1 MNISPVSKKS
11 LASRIVFYVAAFC
24 VLLFLISLSVF
35 YFFSK
40 KSIEEKTLEN
50 ARELTQNTVL
60 KTEQVLI
67 SSEKILNNYRWL
79 IEKNIAHADSMQRYT
94 RRILEMNPEI
104 IGCAIAF
111 KPDFFSEKGHY
122 FSPFTYRSNDSL
134 VSTQLGSE
142 SYDYFVMDWYQIPA
156 TLEKPYWS
164 EPYYDTG
171 GGNALM
177 TTYSMPFYT
186 KSDGEK
192 KFAGILTIDLS
203 LEWFTDIVSSVK
215 ILETGYAS
223 VISRN
228 GTFVTHPN
236 TDIIMNQ
243 TIFSFAAEMNSP
255 GLREIG
261 RNMQA
266 GKTGFEDVVV
276 DGRDL
281 IVSYKPLKTSNWTLA
296 VVFSRNEMYAP
307 LRQISL
313 VLFIIIVIGMAL
325 MVFVVKKVVENQIA
339 PLKCFANST
348 HEIAEGNFNTVLP
361 DIQTEDE
368 MKDLHDAFEHMQTDL
383 KKYIK
388 NLKETTSAKEKI
400 ESELRIAREIQ
411 MGMIPKIFPPFPD
424 IPEIDLYAML
434 EPAKE
439 VGGDLYDFFMIDDT
453 HLCYAIGDVSGKGVP
468 ASLFMAVTR
477 TLLRSTAPNQR
488 STKAIVNNLN
498 NSLAVGND
506 SSMFVTFFIGII
518 NLKTGEMN
526 YTNAG
531 HNPPVIIHGDNKT
544 EYFEITQ
551 DIPIGLFEGFDFTE
565 KTRTLSKNDRL
576 FLYTDGITEAENW
589 DEELYSDE
597 RLLNCITE
605 IKSLEPTEI
614 VMKVARDVV
623 VHVNDCQ
630 QSDDLTMMSI
640 IYKGLKK

>member
-1 MNISPVSKKS
+1 MLPISKKS
-11 LASRIVFYVAAFC
+11 LASRIVFYVAALC
-24 VLLFLISLSVF
+24 ALLFLISLSVF
-35 YFFSK
+35 YHFSK
-40 KSIEEKTLEN
+40 QSIEEKTIEN

-79 IEKNIAHADSMQRYT
+79 IEKNIAHADSMHTFT

-111 KPDFFSEKGHY
+111 KPDFFAEKGHF

-134 VSTQLGSE
+134 VSSFLGNE
-142 SYDYFVMDWYQIPA
+142 EYDYFVMDWYQIPA

-171 GGNALM
+171 GADALL
-177 TTYSMPFYT
+177 TTFSMPFYLYNQN
-186 KSDGEK
+186 K
-192 KFAGILTIDLS
+192 KELAGIITIDLS

-215 ILETGYAS
+215 ILETGYAA

-243 TIFSFAAEMNSP
+243 TIFSFAAEMKSP
-255 GLREIG
+255 GLRQIG

-276 DGRDL
+276 NGRDL
-281 IVSYKPLKTSNWTLA
+281 IVSYKPLQTSNWTLA
-296 VVFSRNEMYAP
+296 VVFSRDEMYAP

-313 VLFIIIVIGMAL
+313 VLILIIIIGMAL

-339 PLKCFANST
+339 PLKCFARST
-348 HEIAEGNFNTVLP
+348 LEIADGNFNTALP
-361 DIQTEDE
+361 EITTEDE
-368 MKDLHDAFEHMQTDL
+368 MKELHDAFAHMQTDL

-424 IPEIDLYAML
+424 TPQIDLYAML

-439 VGGDLYDFFMIDDT
+439 VGGDLYDFFMIDDS

-477 TLLRSTAPNQR
+477 TLLRSVAPKQR

-498 NSLAVGND
+498 NALAVGND

-531 HNPPVIIHGDNKT
+531 HNPPVVIHADNKT

-551 DIPIGLFEGFDFTE
+551 DIPIGLFENYDYTE
-565 KTRTLSKNDRL
+565 KTRVLSENDRL

-589 DEELYSDE
+589 NEELYSDE
-597 RLLNCITE
+597 RLLKCITG
-605 IKSLEPTEI
+605 INSFDPTEI

-623 VHVNDCQ
+623 VHVNDYQ
-630 QSDDLTMMSI
+630 QSDDLTMMCI
-640 IYKGLKK
+640 IYKG

>member
-1 MNISPVSKKS
+1 MEIISKKS

-40 KSIEEKTLEN
+40 KSIEEKTIEN
-50 ARELTQNTVL
+50 ALEITQNTVL

-79 IEKNIAHADSMQRYT
+79 IEKNIAYADSMEAYT
-94 RRILEMNPEI
+94 RRILQMNPEI

-111 KPDFFSEKGHY
+111 KPDFFPEKGYY
-122 FSPFTYRSNDSL
+122 FSPFTYRNKDLL
-134 VSTQLGSE
+134 VSTQLGNE
-142 SYDYFVMDWYQIPA
+142 EYDYFVMDWYQIPA

-177 TTYSMPFYT
+177 TTYSMPFYSSNNGD
-186 KSDGEK
+186 KEL
-192 KFAGILTIDLS
+192 AGIITIDLS

-243 TIFSFAAEMNSP
+243 TIFSFAAEMQSP
-255 GLREIG
+255 GLRQIG

-276 DGRDL
+276 NGRDL
-281 IVSYKPLKTSNWTLA
+281 IVSYKPLLTSNWTLA
-296 VVFSRNEMYAP
+296 VVFSRDEMYAP

-313 VLFIIIVIGMAL
+313 VLIFIIVIGMAL
-325 MVFVVKKVVENQIA
+325 MVFIVKKIVEQQIA
-339 PLKCFANST
+339 PLKCFARSSI
-348 HEIAEGNFNTVLP
+348 EIAEGNFNTELP
-361 DIQTEDE
+361 DIKTEDE
-368 MKDLHDAFEHMQTDL
+368 MKELHNAFVHMQTDL

-424 IPEIDLYAML
+424 TPEIDLYAML

-477 TLLRSTAPNQR
+477 TLLRSVAPKQR
-488 STKAIVNNLN
+488 STSEIVNNLN
-498 NSLAVGND
+498 NSLAIGNE

-531 HNPPVIIHGDNKT
+531 HNPPIIIHADNKS
-544 EYFEITQ
+544 EFFEITQ
-551 DIPIGLFEGFDFTE
+551 DIPIGLFENYDYTE
-565 KTRTLSKNDRL
+565 KTRVLSENDRL

-597 RLLNCITE
+597 RLIKCIRA
-605 IKSLEPTEI
+605 INSLDPTEI

-640 IYKGLKK
+640 IYKGSKK

>member
-1 MNISPVSKKS
+1 MAPISKKS
-11 LASRIVFYVAAFC
+11 LSARIVFYVASFC
-24 VLLFLISLSVF
+24 VLLFLVALSIF
-35 YFFSK
+35 YIFSK
-40 KSIEEKTLEN
+40 NSIEEKTIEN

-79 IEKNIAHADSMQRYT
+79 IEKNIQHPDSMQNFT
-94 RRILEMNPEI
+94 HRILEVNPEI

-111 KPDFFSEKGHY
+111 KPDFFSGKGHY

-134 VSTQLGSE
+134 VSTQLGNNE
-142 SYDYFVMDWYQIPA
+142 YDYFAMDWYQISA

-186 KSDGEK
+186 NAKGK
-192 KFAGILTIDLS
+192 KEFAGILTIDLS
-203 LEWFTDIVSSVK
+203 LEWFTNIVSSVK

-266 GKTGFEDVVV
+266 GKTGFEDVIVN
-276 DGRDL
+276 GRDL

-296 VVFSRNEMYAP
+296 VVFSRDEMYAP
-307 LRQISL
+307 LHHISL
-313 VLFIIIVIGMAL
+313 ILIIIIIVGMIL
-325 MVFVVKKVVENQIA
+325 MVLLIKKVVERQIA
-339 PLKCFANST
+339 PLKCFARSS
-348 HEIAEGNFNTVLP
+348 HEIANGNFNANLP
-361 DIQTEDE
+361 EIKTEDE
-368 MKDLHDAFEHMQTDL
+368 MKELHDAFAHMQTDL
-383 KKYIK
+383 KNYIK

-424 IPEIDLYAML
+424 TPEIDLYAML

-439 VGGDLYDFFMIDDT
+439 VGGDLYDFFMIDDS

-477 TLLRSTAPNQR
+477 TLLRSVAPNQR

-498 NSLAVGND
+498 NSLAVGNE

-518 NLKTGEMN
+518 NVKTGEMS

-531 HNPPVIIHGDNKT
+531 HNPPVIINGDNQA

-551 DIPIGLFEGFDFTE
+551 DIPIGLFEDYEYTE
-565 KTRTLSKNDRL
+565 KTRVLSENDRL

-589 DEELYSDE
+589 NEELYSDE
-597 RLLNCITE
+597 RLLKCVKGIN
-605 IKSLEPTEI
+605 SLDPTEI

-623 VHVNDCQ
+623 IHVNDYQ

-640 IYKGLKK
+640 IYKGQNK

>member
-1 MNISPVSKKS
+1 MASVSKKS
-11 LASRIVFYVAAFC
+11 LATRIVYYVAAFC
-24 VLLFLISLSVF
+24 VFLFLISLSVF

-40 KSIEEKTLEN
+40 QSIEEKTIEN

-67 SSEKILNNYRWL
+67 SSGKILNNYRWL
-79 IEKNIAHADSMQRYT
+79 IEKNIQHPDSMQNYT
-94 RRILEMNPEI
+94 RRVLEMNPEI

-111 KPDFFSEKGHY
+111 KPDFFAEKGYY

-134 VSTQLGSE
+134 VSTQLGNKE
-142 SYDYFVMDWYQIPA
+142 YDYFLMDWYQIPA
-156 TLEKPYWS
+156 TLKKPYWS

-186 KSDGEK
+186 NPKGK
-192 KFAGILTIDLS
+192 KEFAGILTIDLS

-228 GTFVTHPN
+228 GTFVTHPD

-243 TIFSFAAEMNSP
+243 TIFSYAAEMNCP
-255 GLREIG
+255 ELRKIG

-266 GKTGFEDVVV
+266 GKTGFEDVIINNQE
-276 DGRDL
+276 L
-281 IVSYKPLKTSNWTLA
+281 IVSYKPLKASNWTLA
-296 VVFSRNEMYAP
+296 VVFSRDEMYAP

-313 VLFIIIVIGMAL
+313 VLVIIVIIGMTL
-325 MVFVVKKVVENQIA
+325 MIIVVKKVVENQIA
-339 PLKCFANST
+339 PLKSFAHST
-348 HEIAEGNFNTVLP
+348 REIAEGNFNTVLP
-361 DIQTEDE
+361 VIKTKDE
-368 MKDLHDAFEHMQTDL
+368 MKELHDAFEHMQTDL
-383 KKYIK
+383 KTYIK

-424 IPEIDLYAML
+424 TPEIDLYAML

-477 TLLRSTAPNQR
+477 TLLRSVAPNQR
-488 STKAIVNNLN
+488 STKAIVNKLN
-498 NSLAVGND
+498 NALAVGND
-506 SSMFVTFFIGII
+506 SSMFVTFFMGII

-531 HNPPVIIHGDNKT
+531 HNPPIIINGDNKT

-551 DIPIGLFEGFDFTE
+551 DIPIGLFEDFDFTE
-565 KTRTLSKNDRL
+565 NTRILSKNDRL

-589 DEELYSDE
+589 DEVLYSDE
-597 RLLNCITE
+597 RLLECITG
-605 IKSLEPTEI
+605 INSLEPSEI
-614 VMKVARDVV
+614 VIKVARDVV
-623 VHVNDCQ
+623 IHVNDCQ